1 VPRSNLSLGRTVD
14 RTKPPNIFS
23 VLSDISDHWSP
34 QTIAVLNDYDDRL
47 AKVGGEFSPHSHPE
61 TDEFFLVLSGS
72 LTIRMDDSEVTL
84 IRVILSLSPEGEFTS
99 PMPSEMGLVGEAE
112 LRC

>member
-1 VPRSNLSLGRTVD
+1 VD

-72 LTIRMDDSEVTL
+72 LTISMDYSEVTL
-84 IRVILSLSPEGEFTS
+84 HQGDTFVVPRGRVHQPNA
-99 PMPSEMGLVGEAE
+99 V
-112 LRC
+112 